1 MNPDLLR
8 IVRAVS
14 IATSALLLCSACS
27 SKHQDG
33 GSPATSSDAPSG
45 LRLSADQRQ
54 KVTVAEVRATTFRRT
69 LETTGT
75 VTFDQNASTQVT
87 AGISGPVSRILVP
100 LGENVAAGQPLAE
113 VTSPD
118 FASALS
124 GYRKAV
130 ATAGNLRRIADL
142 DQKLFDAGG
151 IPRRDLQ
158 QAETDALTAE
168 ADRDAALA
176 QLHSIGIP
184 DTAIRT
190 LQQGKAV
197 TEVKAVIRA
206 PIAGTVVE
214 KLISPGQ
221 LVAAGTT
228 PCFTIANL
236 STVWV
241 LANVFEKDVPF
252 VDRGDPADISTGL
265 GTTLPGRVDYIS
277 ALVDP
282 TTRAISVRIVAQN
295 PRGALR
301 KDLYVSVAI
310 HSSRDIRGILVPAS
324 SILRNDE
331 NLPFVFAEQPDGSFG
346 RRGVEIANRIGDA
359 YQIASGLREGERVIV
374 EGGLFLQFA
383 ENQ

>member
-1 MNPDLLR
+1 MNPDPRRNTPALL
-8 IVRAVS
+8 
-14 IATSALLLCSACS
+14 IAASALLVFSACS
-27 SKHQDG
+27 SKRRDDG
-33 GSPATSSDAPSG
+33 RPAASGDVLSG
-45 LRLSADQRQ
+45 LRLSSEQRG
-54 KVTVAEVRATTFRRT
+54 KVTVEEVKASTFRRT

-75 VTFDQNASTQVT
+75 VTFDQNASTQVI

-100 LGENVAAGQPLAE
+100 LGENVVAGQPLAE

-176 QLHSIGIP
+176 QLHSFGIP
-184 DTAIRT
+184 DVAIRT

-197 TEVKAVIRA
+197 TDAKAVIRA

-228 PCFTIANL
+228 PCFTVANL

-241 LANVFEKDVPF
+241 LANVFEKDLPF

-265 GTTLPGRVDYIS
+265 GGTLPGRVDYIS

-282 TTRAISVRIVAQN
+282 STRAISVRIVAQN

-301 KDLYVSVAI
+301 KDLYVRADI
-310 HSSRDIRGILVPAS
+310 HSSRDVRGILVPAS

-331 NLPFVFAEQPDGSFG
+331 NLPFVFVEQSDGSFG
-346 RRGVEIANRIGDA
+346 RRPIEIANRVGNA
-359 YQIASGLREGERVIV
+359 YQIASGLREGERIIV

-383 ENQ
+383 ESQ